1 MSIIVWDGKILA
13 ADRSIT
19 SGDVKVEFRKLWE
32 IDDGAIA
39 GCGDMVSVETMRKW
53 WMSGGDINEWPECQN
68 DAAKWATLVVV
79 KHNDGI
85 FYYEDKPISLPVY
98 GFMAWGS
105 GADIAIGA
113 LAAGANSIEAVMIT
127 CNHSPYCGLGCDSV
141 KIY

>member
-53 WMSGGDINEWPECQN
+53 WMKVG
-68 DAAKWATLVVV
+68 TR
-79 KHNDGI
+79 
-85 FYYEDKPISLPVY
+85 
-98 GFMAWGS
+98 
-105 GADIAIGA
+105 
-113 LAAGANSIEAVMIT
+113 
-127 CNHSPYCGLGCDSV
+127 
-141 KIY
+141 